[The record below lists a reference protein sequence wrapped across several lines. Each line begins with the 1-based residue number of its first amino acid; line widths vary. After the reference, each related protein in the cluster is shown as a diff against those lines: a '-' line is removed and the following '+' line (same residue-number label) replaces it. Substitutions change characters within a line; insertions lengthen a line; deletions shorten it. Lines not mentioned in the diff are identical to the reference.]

1 MSNCQQCGKTN
12 PPSKSNRRRKFC
24 SKKCGKL
31 NHYNRYKAEGRYSY
45 YTKKNPDWGKKR
57 HARLE
62 SEDKRRKEFEWC
74 QQNMYDIRRI
84 EEEYGISKNSA
95 WSRAKAHGLEP
106 RIVRW
111 KQEYHFYTK
120 EQAEKIA
127 KEDPPPGSQ
136 VRTTE
141 EQRAKYRERN
151 KRPEVRKRNWERR
164 QERMKTNPALRLR
177 KTVSMTVREALKRQ
191 MSSKNG
197 ASTFEY
203 LPYTPLQLMEHIES
217 QFDEHMSWDNYGD
230 YWHLDHIVPQA
241 ALIYDSLTHP
251 NFQKCWALNNLQPLE
266 KTKNISKGAWHEGK
280 RYWYK
285 KSGN

>member
-12 PPSKSNRRRKFC
+12 PPSKGKKRRKFC

-31 NHYNRYKAEGRYSY
+31 NHYNRYQAEGRY

-57 HARLE
+57 RAALE
-62 SEDKRRKEFEWC
+62 SQNKRRKEYEWC
-74 QQNMYDIRRI
+74 LEHMYDIRRI
-84 EEEYGISKNSA
+84 EEEYDISKYSA

-120 EQAEKIA
+120 EQAEKIVN
-127 KEDPPPGSQ
+127 EDPPPSSQ

-141 EQRAKYRERN
+141 EQRAKYRKRN
-151 KRPEVRKRNWERR
+151 KRPEVRKREWKRRKERLKNDPR
-164 QERMKTNPALRLR
+164 LRLR
-177 KTVSMTVREALKRQ
+177 RNVSMTVRDALKRQ
-191 MSSKNG
+191 LRSKNG
-197 ASTFEY
+197 TSTFEY

-217 QFDEHMSWDNYGD
+217 QFDEHMSWDNYGS
-230 YWHLDHIVPQA
+230 YWQLDHIVPQA

-251 NFQKCWALNNLQPLE
+251 NFAKCWDLSNLQPLE
-266 KTKNISKGAWHEGK
+266 KSKNASKGSWHKGK
-280 RYWYK
+280 IHRYK
-285 KSGN
+285 KK